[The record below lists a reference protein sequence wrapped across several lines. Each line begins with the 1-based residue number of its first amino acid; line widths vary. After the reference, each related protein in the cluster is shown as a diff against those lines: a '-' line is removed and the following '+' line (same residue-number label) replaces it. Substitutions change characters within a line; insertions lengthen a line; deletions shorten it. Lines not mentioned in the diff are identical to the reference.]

1 MDLCSITV
9 DQLDKS
15 LLKELIILLKKSDT
29 TAFNKVYALYR
40 AKIHRFAWRFV
51 RCDESAAELTQLVF
65 VHLWKYKDSINEEK
79 DFNAYLLTITKNL
92 VYKEFQRKA
101 KLAAYQLSHDKAE
114 PDYDPIGSVMNFKD
128 YTNLAAKAI
137 DDLPPQTKKV
147 FKLSRDEGAS
157 YESIA
162 EQLNISKNTV
172 HSHIAKSLS
181 HIRAYFK
188 IHTPETV
195 LAISISLNLF

>member
-1 MDLCSITV
+1 M

-15 LLKELIILLKKSDT
+15 LLKGLIILLKKSDT

-40 AKIHRFAWRFV
+40 SKIYRFAWRFV
-51 RCDESAAELTQLVF
+51 RCDESATELTQLVF
-65 VHLWKYKDSINEEK
+65 VHLWKYKANINEEK

-101 KLAAYQLSHDKAE
+101 KLATYQLSHDTAE
-114 PDYDPIGSVMNFKD
+114 PDYDPINSSMNLKD
-128 YTNLAAKAI
+128 YTNLATKAI
-137 DDLPPQTKKV
+137 ESLPPQTKKV

-157 YESIA
+157 YECIA

-195 LAISISLNLF
+195 LAIFIYLNLF